1 MAEEKLDLS
10 ELHHD
15 AQKASELSSY
25 YSHFDTKVEDFDLH
39 VYFNFRHKIKGGDG
53 KYRNEYRVAKIDDTT
68 VLKESIKDNVITKT
82 LNDLSSGGVAV
93 SDIKQLSDRASTIS
107 FLEDAKSY
115 KDEQMSFLTG
125 IIFDKGFGGDGDIP
139 VVNFEKFDKISKVD
153 SIVFV
158 LRKGDKCITIYKKQ
172 YPIQNLTKQ
181 KNHYFSYSKDT
192 LSKIDADMISIDG
205 KASIVFVKGTAY
217 IYDQDVFEKF
227 FGYKKW
233 IKKVAGEF
241 VSEMKQKF
249 SSIVDFGKVTD
260 RLEKESADADSFSR
274 KLARIYNNKDLRASF
289 NTVTPEKISDFLVEN
304 EYFARLL
311 KYKSAEEPLEV
322 STHDQQEAF
331 ILIVSEGVLRSLI
344 TGFDYLSP
352 AAKRK
357 IATGQTAQK
366 PSSVVT
372 RIPSSASDAA

>member
-1 MAEEKLDLS
+1 
-10 ELHHD
+10 
-15 AQKASELSSY
+15 
-25 YSHFDTKVEDFDLH
+25 
-39 VYFNFRHKIKGGDG
+39 
-53 KYRNEYRVAKIDDTT
+53 
-68 VLKESIKDNVITKT
+68 
-82 LNDLSSGGVAV
+82 
-93 SDIKQLSDRASTIS
+93 
-107 FLEDAKSY
+107 
-115 KDEQMSFLTG
+115 
-125 IIFDKGFGGDGDIP
+125 
-139 VVNFEKFDKISKVD
+139 
-153 SIVFV
+153 
-158 LRKGDKCITIYKKQ
+158 
-172 YPIQNLTKQ
+172 
-181 KNHYFSYSKDT
+181 
-192 LSKIDADMISIDG
+192 
-205 KASIVFVKGTAY
+205 
-217 IYDQDVFEKF
+217 
-227 FGYKKW
+227 
-233 IKKVAGEF
+233 F

-260 RLEKESADADSFSR
+260 RLEKESADADAFSR

>member
-25 YSHFDTKVEDFDLH
+25 YSHFDTKVDDFDLH

-53 KYRNEYRVAKIDDTT
+53 KYRYEYRVAKIDDTT

-158 LRKGDKCITIYKKQ
+158 LRKGDK
-172 YPIQNLTKQ
+172 
-181 KNHYFSYSKDT
+181 
-192 LSKIDADMISIDG
+192 M
-205 KASIVFVKGTAY
+205 
-217 IYDQDVFEKF
+217 
-227 FGYKKW
+227 
-233 IKKVAGEF
+233 
-241 VSEMKQKF
+241 
-249 SSIVDFGKVTD
+249 
-260 RLEKESADADSFSR
+260 
-274 KLARIYNNKDLRASF
+274 YN
-289 NTVTPEKISDFLVEN
+289 
-304 EYFARLL
+304 
-311 KYKSAEEPLEV
+311 
-322 STHDQQEAF
+322 
-331 ILIVSEGVLRSLI
+331 
-344 TGFDYLSP
+344 
-352 AAKRK
+352 
-357 IATGQTAQK
+357 
-366 PSSVVT
+366 
-372 RIPSSASDAA
+372 

>member
-1 MAEEKLDLS
+1 
-10 ELHHD
+10 
-15 AQKASELSSY
+15 
-25 YSHFDTKVEDFDLH
+25 
-39 VYFNFRHKIKGGDG
+39 
-53 KYRNEYRVAKIDDTT
+53 VAKIDDTT

-260 RLEKESADADSFSR
+260 RLEKESADAD
-274 KLARIYNNKDLRASF
+274 
-289 NTVTPEKISDFLVEN
+289 
-304 EYFARLL
+304 
-311 KYKSAEEPLEV
+311 
-322 STHDQQEAF
+322 
-331 ILIVSEGVLRSLI
+331 
-344 TGFDYLSP
+344 
-352 AAKRK
+352 
-357 IATGQTAQK
+357 
-366 PSSVVT
+366 
-372 RIPSSASDAA
+372 

>member
-1 MAEEKLDLS
+1 
-10 ELHHD
+10 
-15 AQKASELSSY
+15 
-25 YSHFDTKVEDFDLH
+25 
-39 VYFNFRHKIKGGDG
+39 
-53 KYRNEYRVAKIDDTT
+53 
-68 VLKESIKDNVITKT
+68 
-82 LNDLSSGGVAV
+82 
-93 SDIKQLSDRASTIS
+93 
-107 FLEDAKSY
+107 
-115 KDEQMSFLTG
+115 
-125 IIFDKGFGGDGDIP
+125 
-139 VVNFEKFDKISKVD
+139 
-153 SIVFV
+153 
-158 LRKGDKCITIYKKQ
+158 
-172 YPIQNLTKQ
+172 
-181 KNHYFSYSKDT
+181 
-192 LSKIDADMISIDG
+192 
-205 KASIVFVKGTAY
+205 
-217 IYDQDVFEKF
+217 
-227 FGYKKW
+227 
-233 IKKVAGEF
+233 
-241 VSEMKQKF
+241 MKQKF